1 MKTRKPKKSPKR
13 SVAKSGAKSGAK
25 RKAASPSRRK
35 ASTKTAK
42 GPVTKVL
49 STPRRT
55 PARKKAK
62 AVTKASRSAP
72 SNGTSK
78 TEPRARP
85 RRTLLLPKSHRRR
98 SDDADAFLRVRRDGG
113 MTKDDLAEELG
124 EDFVG
129 SATSGEEQGLKVRD
143 TVLDEESG
151 GPFVTTPAKR
161 EFAEGFD
168 ASNPEDA
175 LREPFPSAQSEPEPF
190 KTTETY

>member
-13 SVAKSGAKSGAK
+13 SSAKSGTKSGTK
-25 RKAASPSRRK
+25 RRAASPSRRK
-35 ASTKTAK
+35 ASKKPAKRPVKKASSKPRPTA
-42 GPVTKVL
+42 
-49 STPRRT
+49 
-55 PARKKAK
+55 ARKKVK
-62 AVTKASRSAP
+62 TITKASRSALSSASTKAAP
-72 SNGTSK
+72 L
-78 TEPRARP
+78 ARP

-113 MTKDDLAEELG
+113 LTKDDLAEELG

-175 LREPFPSAQSEPEPF
+175 LREPFPSAQSEPAPF
-190 KTTETY
+190 KTTDTY